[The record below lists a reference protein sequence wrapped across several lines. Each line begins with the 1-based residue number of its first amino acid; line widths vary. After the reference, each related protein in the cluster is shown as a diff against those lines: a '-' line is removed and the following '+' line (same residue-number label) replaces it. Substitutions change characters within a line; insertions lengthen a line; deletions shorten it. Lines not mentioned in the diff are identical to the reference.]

1 MFCWKCGK
9 EIPEDSIFCT
19 FCGQSMEGVQNL
31 KNTAQTQPEVESQ
44 PEVELQPTSNN
55 KSGSSMN
62 IAGFVATSLFVL
74 CNIFLVVSGFLRF
87 EYIYTKVGIFKYI
100 KNYVKDVNTVEYFK
114 KLSAFYGKGHF
125 ISYVFASY
133 EVMILYL
140 PIVVMA
146 LLVLAAFI
154 GIIVNI
160 VSLITMRFKVSKL
173 GNQLILPTIALLM
186 ASVSPMEGEFYK
198 MFVIILLSM
207 YGIYFVYSFI
217 NGVTCTKGNRITF
230 FVQYILNVTVAIL
243 ALIMLFSYRKF
254 VIALEKEYL
263 ASMFLMVGLPLI
275 VIVALDMGNL
285 FSCINSIKERFNLGS
300 SVFVRSLVQV
310 GLVVFS
316 IIMIAG
322 EDIPMFFVMTVIL
335 NLVIIVMWII
345 KKILEEE
352 VPVTCKEV
360 SDNGHEITIKKTM
373 ASIILDTFVVCATLV
388 FLLAVW
394 ALDEDKAYRLDKKT
408 IKYSVGVANGSE
420 EEDSYSEDYSEDYY
434 DDYSDDYNDDYNDDY
449 YDYFGDDFSDFY
461 GDDFESF
468 DDYYYYNY

>member
-9 EIPEDSIFCT
+9 EIPEDSLVCT

-31 KNTAQTQPEVESQ
+31 KNTAQTQPEVEPQ
-44 PEVELQPTSNN
+44 PEVESQPTSNN
-55 KSGSSMN
+55 KSGSTIN

-114 KLSAFYGKGHF
+114 ELSAFYGKGHF

-173 GNQLILPTIALLM
+173 GNQLILPTIALLI
-186 ASVSPMEGEFYK
+186 ASISPMEGEFYK

-217 NGVTCTKGNRITF
+217 NGVKCTKGNRITF

-300 SVFVRSLVQV
+300 SVFVRSLIQV

-335 NLVIIVMWII
+335 NLVIIVMWIV

-373 ASIILDTFVVCATLV
+373 AAIILDTFVVFATLV

-394 ALDEDKAYRLDKKT
+394 TLDEDNEYRMDKKT

-420 EEDSYSEDYSEDYY
+420 EEDSYSEDYSEDYF
-434 DDYSDDYNDDYNDDY
+434 DDYSDDYNDDY

-468 DDYYYYNY
+468 DDYYNY